1 MKSGNLKSG
10 NRKSEQT
17 KNGLGK
23 NVRNKNKG
31 MNIKHPK
38 LRGEWAELRFMARAA
53 EHGLQVTKPW
63 GETARYDF
71 AVEYEARFVRVQVK
85 STMFKEN
92 DGYSCTVRGCRGPY
106 IGDPFD
112 FVAAY
117 LIPEDIWYIIPAEKF
132 QGQGSIGLYP
142 RLKKSKYGRYKEAWH
157 LLRGERRSGIVV
169 GDIQACA
176 AIQEVVMSAP
186 A

>member
-1 MKSGNLKSG
+1 MD
-10 NRKSEQT
+10 
-17 KNGLGK
+17 
-23 NVRNKNKG
+23 
-31 MNIKHPK
+31 IKHPK

-53 EHGLQVTKPW
+53 EHGLQVTKPC

-106 IGDPFD
+106 VGDPFD

-157 LLRGERRSGIVV
+157 LLRGKRRGPNEI

-176 AIQEVVMSAP
+176 AENLRGVVEVWA
-186 A
+186 